1 MTYMAQEK
9 EYLKRLQAIPDEVR
23 GGARVVS
30 CMAGTRR
37 DILDTV
43 TAWLQNP
50 DAQNILW
57 GELGSFYV
65 FKQGNATLADPVAV
79 WRTIVHDLVDMP
91 FPSRHEH
98 FHVELRR
105 RILTLL
111 QGSTFDAGSRDVEA
125 QFEALIQEPMKDLG
139 VSGFPVIV
147 IDALDECGTQ
157 SQLEFQM
164 FLRTLVS
171 WSRLPRGF
179 RLVVTGRNVHS
190 IEEKL
195 VPMLVST

>member
-1 MTYMAQEK
+1 
-9 EYLKRLQAIPDEVR
+9 
-23 GGARVVS
+23 
-30 CMAGTRR
+30 CMPGTRR

-50 DAQNILW
+50 DARNILW
-57 GELGSFYV
+57 VSGSPGAGKSAVAASVVDRLKAQGELGSFYV

-79 WRTIVHDLVDMP
+79 WRTIVHDLVHVP
-91 FPSRHEH
+91 FPSKHDH
-98 FHVELRR
+98 FHVEFRR

-179 RLVVTGRNVHS
+179 RLVVTGR
-190 IEEKL
+190 
-195 VPMLVST
+195 